1 MSTGAASVLD
11 NHIHTAGE
19 GKAARHMEGIADIA
33 AVLAEADFCFV
44 PVVVV
49 LVAAVAVPS
58 NPFRSGSKTLNY
70 QVLAAR
76 KSDKTFRIPLPA
88 LSNRE
93 GSPFCIMGCP

>member
-1 MSTGAASVLD
+1 MLD

-19 GKAARHMEGIADIA
+19 DKAARHMEGIANIA

-58 NPFRSGSKTLNY
+58 NPFRSGSKKLNY

-76 KSDKTFRIPLPA
+76 KSDKTFCIPLPA
-88 LSNRE
+88 LLNIK
-93 GSPFCIMGCP
+93 GSPFCITDCLFR